1 MRVEVIE
8 VVVPVD
14 VPVDVVVVGRQALW
28 KQMPEPAL
36 QLEPSGLLGPEKQFS
51 RKQMPGS
58 LHSAVKH
65 GIPSDF
71 LAHEDD
77 IVVVAVVVTV
87 EVVVVGKQT
96 P

>member
-1 MRVEVIE
+1 
-8 VVVPVD
+8 
-14 VPVDVVVVGRQALW
+14 
-28 KQMPEPAL
+28 
-36 QLEPSGLLGPEKQFS
+36 
-51 RKQMPGS
+51 MPGS

-87 EVVVVGKQT
+87 EVVVLGKQT